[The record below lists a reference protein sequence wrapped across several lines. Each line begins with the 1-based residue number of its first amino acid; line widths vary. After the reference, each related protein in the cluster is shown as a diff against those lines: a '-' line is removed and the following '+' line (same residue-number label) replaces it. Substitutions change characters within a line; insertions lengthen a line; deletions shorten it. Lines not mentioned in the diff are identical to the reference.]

1 MSCFDISV
9 LYFYELMRIPRA
21 REVHFYKEKSENNR
35 PYPSRLLQEITRS
48 GCMPH
53 TTPRPEV
60 LSKLLS
66 KLEMT
71 VLRSCRSFRA
81 H

>member
-35 PYPSRLLQEITRS
+35 PYPSRLLREITRS
-48 GCMPH
+48 GLCLIRR
-53 TTPRPEV
+53 PRPEA
-60 LSKLLS
+60 SS
-66 KLEMT
+66 PKLEMT

>member
-35 PYPSRLLQEITRS
+35 PYPSRLLREITRA
-48 GCMPH
+48 GRMPH
-53 TTPRPEV
+53 TTLRGGR
-60 LSKLLS
+60 SRQ
-66 KLEMT
+66 LEMT
-71 VLRSCRSFRA
+71 ILRSCRCVRA

>member
-53 TTPRPEV
+53 TTPRPEAPLQ
-60 LSKLLS
+60 LSPNS
-66 KLEMT
+66 
-71 VLRSCRSFRA
+71 R
-81 H
+81 